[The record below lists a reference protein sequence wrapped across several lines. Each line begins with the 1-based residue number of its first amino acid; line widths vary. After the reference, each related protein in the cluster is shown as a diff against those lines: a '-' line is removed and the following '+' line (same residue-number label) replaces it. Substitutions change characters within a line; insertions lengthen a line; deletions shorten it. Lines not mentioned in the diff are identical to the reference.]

1 MSSDYFRRKET
12 KPAQEFHPSSLLI
25 YTEGN
30 RTRFVDFSDG
40 DIKKLV
46 AYTHP
51 QSRQHFFFL
60 RAIFEN
66 LQEDYEIVKTPFWLV
81 VCQLIMSLAMRLSS
95 KFNILH
101 RFSVKYSFFGQ
112 ITSHGHY
119 QPTYQLPK
127 GVCLLNIALFLR
139 VNGI

>member
-46 AYTHP
+46 AYTLP
-51 QSRQHFFFL
+51 QSHQHFFF
-60 RAIFEN
+60 

-81 VCQLIMSLAMRLSS
+81 VCQLIMSLARRLSS
-95 KFNILH
+95 KFNI
-101 RFSVKYSFFGQ
+101 
-112 ITSHGHY
+112 
-119 QPTYQLPK
+119 
-127 GVCLLNIALFLR
+127 
-139 VNGI
+139 

>member
-51 QSRQHFFFL
+51 QSHQRFFFL

-81 VCQLIMSLAMRLSS
+81 VCQLIMSLARRLSS
-95 KFNILH
+95 KFNI
-101 RFSVKYSFFGQ
+101 
-112 ITSHGHY
+112 
-119 QPTYQLPK
+119 
-127 GVCLLNIALFLR
+127 
-139 VNGI
+139 